1 MKKYT
6 KENIIVLDN
15 EYYHNISLNEP
26 LCLYGEYIL
35 KELLDELLTSRYY
48 SKIIKTIKQEKD
60 SKILFMVNKNN
71 NLYIVSSIS
80 LRNIIR
86 YYEKTNDLLTRIKI
100 NYMKTLMDY
109 KRLLNINKLLTYKI
123 DNKIIEIS
131 TKEIIELI
139 VDGNIDFIENKNIEL
154 EELLY
159 IIKDYIKEN
168 ALFLKYYFSD
178 NIINSCNE
186 KLSYFKNDYEAV
198 NTYVNTNDNF
208 IDQYE
213 IDKELEKYILSKI
226 PKEYNKIQKSIY
238 VYYKL
243 CTILSYDDDFY
254 LTKNSYLGL
263 PDSCNLKAINEITLI
278 NNKVKCYEFT
288 RIYAKLLKKLG
299 INYKIESLT
308 SDYGVSHEYL
318 TYRVD
323 KYLIKA
329 DSTKNIIFGDI
340 ANIKTGN
347 LPDGLECTNK
357 NIKTHL
363 EFEKQRIEI
372 YKKVRNEY
380 KKENEKESK
389 PTIVFFKSLTG
400 INNKLKEKILYFVQ
414 KTNETN
420 LEGIDLINK
429 LLTLENYIFTERE
442 KEYNINLCV
451 IKENLDNKCRTR
463 IILTINNEDYYGEN
477 NKYYIAD
484 ESFKEITK
492 EELEK
497 RFNSGKY
504 EYKKNS
510 TFKVPGL
517 NIYSDSIKLRKMR
530 N

>member
-1 MKKYT
+1 M
-6 KENIIVLDN
+6 
-15 EYYHNISLNEP
+15 
-26 LCLYGEYIL
+26 
-35 KELLDELLTSRYY
+35 
-48 SKIIKTIKQEKD
+48 
-60 SKILFMVNKNN
+60 
-71 NLYIVSSIS
+71 
-80 LRNIIR
+80 
-86 YYEKTNDLLTRIKI
+86 
-100 NYMKTLMDY
+100 
-109 KRLLNINKLLTYKI
+109 
-123 DNKIIEIS
+123 
-131 TKEIIELI
+131 
-139 VDGNIDFIENKNIEL
+139 
-154 EELLY
+154 
-159 IIKDYIKEN
+159 
-168 ALFLKYYFSD
+168 
-178 NIINSCNE
+178 
-186 KLSYFKNDYEAV
+186 
-198 NTYVNTNDNF
+198 
-208 IDQYE
+208 
-213 IDKELEKYILSKI
+213 
-226 PKEYNKIQKSIY
+226 
-238 VYYKL
+238 
-243 CTILSYDDDFY
+243 
-254 LTKNSYLGL
+254 
-263 PDSCNLKAINEITLI
+263 
-278 NNKVKCYEFT
+278 
-288 RIYAKLLKKLG
+288 
-299 INYKIESLT
+299 
-308 SDYGVSHEYL
+308 
-318 TYRVD
+318 
-323 KYLIKA
+323 
-329 DSTKNIIFGDI
+329 
-340 ANIKTGN
+340 ANIKTGG
-347 LPDGLECTNK
+347 LPEGLECTNK
-357 NIKTHL
+357 NIKTNL
-363 EFEKQRIEI
+363 EFEKQKIEI

>member
-15 EYYHNISLNEP
+15 DYYHDISLNEP

-35 KELLDELLTSRYY
+35 KELLDKLLTSNYY
-48 SKIIKTIKQEKD
+48 GKIIKTIKQDRD
-60 SKILFMVNKNN
+60 SKIIFMVNKNN

-86 YYEKTNDLLTRIKI
+86 YYEKTNDLLTKIKI
-100 NYMKTLMDY
+100 EYMKTLMNY
-109 KRLLNINKLLTYKI
+109 KKLLNINKLLTYEI
-123 DNKIIEIS
+123 DNKIIKICV
-131 TKEIIELI
+131 KEIIELI
-139 VDGNIDFIENKNIEL
+139 LTWDIDSIKDKNIKI

-159 IIKDYIKEN
+159 IIKDFIKEN
-168 ALFLKYYFSD
+168 TLFLKYYFSD

-208 IDQYE
+208 IAQYE
-213 IDKELEKYILSKI
+213 IDEELEKYILSKI
-226 PKEYNKIQKSIY
+226 PKEYNNMQKSIY
-238 VYYKL
+238 AYYKL

-254 LTKNSYLGL
+254 LTKNNYLGL
-263 PDSCNLKAINEITLI
+263 PDSCNIKDIKEITLI

-347 LPDGLECTNK
+347 LPNGLECTNK
-357 NIKTHL
+357 NIKTNL
-363 EFEKQRIEI
+363 EFEKQKIEI

-389 PTIVFFKSLTG
+389 LAIGFFKSLTG
-400 INNKLKEKILYFVQ
+400 ISSELKEKILYFVQ
-414 KTNETN
+414 KTNEAN
-420 LEGIDLINK
+420 LKGIDLINK
-429 LLTLENYIFTERE
+429 VLTLENYIFTEKE
-442 KEYNINLCV
+442 KEYNVNLCV
-451 IKENLDNKCRTR
+451 IKENLDKKCRTR
-463 IILTINNEDYYGEN
+463 IILTINNEDYYDEN
-477 NKYYIAD
+477 NKYYIVD
-484 ESFKEITK
+484 ESFKETNK
-492 EELEK
+492 EELEE
-497 RFNSGKY
+497 RFNSDKY
-504 EYKKNS
+504 EYKRNS
-510 TFKVPGL
+510 RFKVPGL
-517 NIYSDSIKLRKMR
+517 EIDSDSLKLRKM
-530 N
+530 